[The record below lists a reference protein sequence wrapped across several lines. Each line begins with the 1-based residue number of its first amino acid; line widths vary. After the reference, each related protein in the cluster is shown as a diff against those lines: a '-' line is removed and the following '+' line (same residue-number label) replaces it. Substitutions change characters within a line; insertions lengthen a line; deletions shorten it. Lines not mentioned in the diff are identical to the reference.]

1 MYPQLLA
8 QPVFINWS
16 AHGETDSRVGFCL
29 EAPAQSFLGMLA
41 MPHCALQ
48 SSRMLPGE
56 NLPSAFLA
64 GDCGG
69 PE

>member
-1 MYPQLLA
+1 MCPQPLA
-8 QPVFINWS
+8 QPVFIKWS

-29 EAPAQSFLGMLA
+29 EAPAQSFPGMLA
-41 MPHCALQ
+41 VPHCALQ
-48 SSRMLPGE
+48 SSLLLPGE
-56 NLPSAFLA
+56 NLPSAFLV